1 MFVLGQIELEHPVL
15 KYLYRQKKLSETI
28 YGSTVQNLQLVDIHT
43 CDYNYTCHLHNLDHF
58 YSDSP
63 ADIPER

>member
-1 MFVLGQIELEHPVL
+1 M
-15 KYLYRQKKLSETI
+15 
-28 YGSTVQNLQLVDIHT
+28 VQNLQQVDIHT